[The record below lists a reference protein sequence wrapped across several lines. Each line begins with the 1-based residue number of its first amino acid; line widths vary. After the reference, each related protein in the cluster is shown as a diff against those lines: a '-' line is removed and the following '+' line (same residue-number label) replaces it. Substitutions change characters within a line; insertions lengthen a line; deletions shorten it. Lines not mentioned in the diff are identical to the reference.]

1 MVLTYN
7 DLIPGTT
14 HVVGTE
20 RSTATTNNLSGAGTV
35 RTSHMITHLEVVL
48 AFSLHTICLQLKLQ
62 LLQGNIFLSQVF
74 MILCHK
80 FNN

>member
-14 HVVGTE
+14 HEVGTE
-20 RSTATTNNLSGAGTV
+20 RSTATTDNLSGAGTV

-48 AFSLHTICLQLKLQ
+48 AFSLRTICFA
-62 LLQGNIFLSQVF
+62 IEAATFTR
-74 MILCHK
+74 
-80 FNN
+80 